1 MAETAE
7 FAEKETAG
15 AAAGVEAEVE
25 GAAAAVEGAVSAAAA
40 AFKLASEAK
49 AAAELAEAEEKECYK
64 VEEAAKKALAKARD
78 FAAQKVA
85 EANLAKTMME
95 SAIND
100 SLKADE
106 ELTKAESAAAAWAKE
121 LESAKG
127 ARSFLLSKQSADST
141 MAATFA
147 SWHMAT
153 FGDKIQDIHEA
164 AVSDD
169 EDYEDEEI
177 DDKKKFLN
185 MTDEDWKI
193 HDDDEKEKDADML
206 PLLFCD
212 YVVPADCAFDDFELP
227 NSDLGMNYRNKL
239 PLRLQK
245 IEYKIIEMTKKD
257 FNFTFETDKFD
268 ENVMIAKSK
277 MDAAAE
283 TLTKAEFALRFVSDK
298 HAKQVAMRE
307 LVSGF
312 IGEEEMMWHA
322 VLYDMTRVFY
332 KRRNMYWAAAE
343 NYYKAKSDKW
353 KSSCGLKVPKVLRLG
368 FPQMM

>member
-1 MAETAE
+1 MAEAAE
-7 FAEKETAG
+7 FAEKE
-15 AAAGVEAEVE
+15 AAEVEAEVE
-25 GAAAAVEGAVSAAAA
+25 AEAEAGAETAEAGAVSAEAAKA

-49 AAAELAEAEEKECYK
+49 AAAELAEAEEKECYM

-85 EANLAKTMME
+85 EANLAKTMMQ

-106 ELTKAESAAAAWAKE
+106 ELSKAESAAAAWAKE

-127 ARSFLLSKQSADST
+127 SRSFFLSKKSADST
-141 MAATFA
+141 IAATFA

-177 DDKKKFLN
+177 DDN
-185 MTDEDWKI
+185 DDGKI
-193 HDDDEKEKDADML
+193 HDDDEKEKGADKL
-206 PLLFCD
+206 PLLFSD
-212 YVVPADCAFDDFELP
+212 YVVPADCAFDDFKLP

-257 FNFTFETDKFD
+257 FNFTFETDMID
-268 ENVMIAKSK
+268 ENVMIAKAK

-298 HAKQVAMRE
+298 HAKQIAMRE

-312 IGEEEMMWHA
+312 IGEDEMMWHA

-353 KSSCGLKVPKVLRLG
+353 KATCGLKVPKVMRLG